1 MRFALPAAL
10 ALVTLALPTVARAD
24 TMDDFSVTG
33 HGLTLDFSLPASPT
47 PDGKLKG
54 EYFFLGDISFVE
66 NGISMTAD
74 NVFFYTKHDGGGFAL
89 EDATGSPIDN
99 LDFLGPRLFTG
110 GVGHPTF
117 KLGDFKLRRDDCAVE
132 SSAAEEDASNCL
144 RKYSLSITPGS
155 PSNVTPEPGSLLLL
169 GTGALGAFGS
179 LRRRLH
185 R

>member
-1 MRFALPAAL
+1 MAARPKL
-10 ALVTLALPTVARAD
+10 RRRRRTKIIATL
-24 TMDDFSVTG
+24 G
-33 HGLTLDFSLPASPT
+33 PASAAPEI
-47 PDGKLKG
+47 L
-54 EYFFLGDISFVE
+54 
-66 NGISMTAD
+66 A
-74 NVFFYTKHDGGGFAL
+74 
-89 EDATGSPIDN
+89 
-99 LDFLGPRLFTG
+99 RLFTG